1 MGRDVSPSFK
11 KNGLDYQNIVIFAG
25 YNIDSLSL
33 MKSLLPSLCWG
44 EWNKQRCVGAIK
56 KGSYVL
62 VISVF

>member
-33 MKSLLPSLCWG
+33 MKSLIP
-44 EWNKQRCVGAIK
+44 
-56 KGSYVL
+56 
-62 VISVF
+62 

>member
-33 MKSLLPSLCWG
+33 IERPNSPSYGWG
-44 EWNKQRCVGAIK
+44 EWNKQRCGGGK
-56 KGSYVL
+56 
-62 VISVF
+62 

>member
-33 MKSLLPSLCWG
+33 MKSLIP
-44 EWNKQRCVGAIK
+44 
-56 KGSYVL
+56 SYVGENG
-62 VISVF
+62 ISRGVWGQ